1 MEEPKAPVAVAAT
14 QHTLH
19 TQTPTTRKRPL
30 DSNSNSNSNYF
41 KIRALVRDLRP
52 HFIQFDVE
60 NNNNVDSML
69 GREIGVRESEGG
81 GWINTLFLTS
91 GYSVNLLDIACK
103 KNQSL
108 DEGWEMWFH
117 VLLLGL
123 GFKLLECVV
132 RSTNYTSSGP
142 SKIPLDF
149 FNLEGRDEF
158 CRKEKCGAA
167 DLVLQTPDYKNCK
180 ASHEIRDQL
189 KIVLKVYDDMKADV
203 VSLKQQPQ
211 RFKSPEQTQVEKA
224 FARPSVGEDSQTSG
238 TYVIGGSAFG
248 WNFITFSAMDSVYYG
263 RTKEQF
269 RLQKKTE

>member
-14 QHTLH
+14 QQTLH

-52 HFIQFDVE
+52 HFIQ
-60 NNNNVDSML
+60 
-69 GREIGVRESEGG
+69 
-81 GWINTLFLTS
+81 
-91 GYSVNLLDIACK
+91 
-103 KNQSL
+103 
-108 DEGWEMWFH
+108 
-117 VLLLGL
+117 
-123 GFKLLECVV
+123 
-132 RSTNYTSSGP
+132 
-142 SKIPLDF
+142 
-149 FNLEGRDEF
+149 
-158 CRKEKCGAA
+158 
-167 DLVLQTPDYKNCK
+167 VLQTPDYKNCK

-189 KIVLKVYDDMKADV
+189 KIVLKVYNDMKADV
-203 VSLKQQPQ
+203 VSLKQLPQ

-238 TYVIGGSAFG
+238 TYIIGGSAFG
-248 WNFITFSAMDSVYYG
+248 WNFITFSALDSVYYG

>member
-1 MEEPKAPVAVAAT
+1 MEETKAPVAVAAT

-52 HFIQFDVE
+52 HFIQ
-60 NNNNVDSML
+60 
-69 GREIGVRESEGG
+69 
-81 GWINTLFLTS
+81 
-91 GYSVNLLDIACK
+91 
-103 KNQSL
+103 
-108 DEGWEMWFH
+108 
-117 VLLLGL
+117 
-123 GFKLLECVV
+123 
-132 RSTNYTSSGP
+132 
-142 SKIPLDF
+142 
-149 FNLEGRDEF
+149 
-158 CRKEKCGAA
+158 
-167 DLVLQTPDYKNCK
+167 VLQTPDYKNCK

-189 KIVLKVYDDMKADV
+189 KIVLKVYDDLKADV

-224 FARPSVGEDSQTSG
+224 FVRPSVGEDSQTSG

-248 WNFITFSAMDSVYYG
+248 WNFIMFPAMDSVYYG

-269 RLQKKTE
+269 RLQKKSE